1 VWVVEVVEVVVEV
14 VEVVVWV
21 MVCVIR
27 DGALTVSLRR
37 HPIHRPS
44 IASVHRVRP
53 SSSSPHPRR
62 RPISVVVIWES
73 SKSAPSWK
81 SSVAA
86 VIKTAAGPA

>member
-1 VWVVEVVEVVVEV
+1 VVVVVEMVMVVVWVVEVV
-14 VEVVVWV
+14 
-21 MVCVIR
+21 MVCIIR
-27 DGALTVSLRR
+27 DGALTASLRR
-37 HPIHRPS
+37 QPIRRPS
-44 IASVHRVRP
+44 IVSVHRVRP

-62 RPISVVVIWES
+62 RPISVVVIRES